1 MILSEGRKED
11 VYNKFKKE
19 IDNERILHSDVTS
32 KSFYDFLV
40 MDNFIQET
48 NYKYLEPLV
57 KQYYG
62 WYRPIDD
69 NSEPLRRDIAIQSL
83 SFINGLYN
91 KLIDL
96 VKFFQNNLSKY
107 DKKDL
112 SDYVGGDFDDDFV
125 NYTIKLR
132 EEKTNREKKE
142 EIKKNTKRI
151 FENDKV
157 LIVKPLS
164 FESSCYYGAGTKWCT
179 TMRDNPSYYNDYSS
193 RGGLYYII
201 LKDVPPENQF
211 YKIALFLSYYKSNLM
226 EGEWF
231 DSKDDRLTP
240 GEVKMFMTF
249 VPDEA
254 FNLILKENKPDI
266 LNLLV
271 NEMENRSSDS
281 ILNYGLTMPY
291 NLYGYQILFD
301 YDFKFQDW
309 DYDENS
315 LILNFTF
322 DVKYEGYRL
331 PNSKELHTWDLPDE
345 DVSSSG
351 YIGMTIIPDENHV
364 SIDMDVD
371 DYEGIKIF
379 SNTSRVLKS
388 DNPDDYTIRNITT
401 RSFDFLIAGSF
412 EKIWK
417 LSYDILEKLG
427 FQRKF
432 GGSGKFTFTK
442 GSETITEFFK
452 YMDSLPEGVKGSKGD
467 FFVKTGKL
475 EKRGNEYF
483 IKDTLR
489 NIPIRGYYS
498 DTFAAL
504 RDAGI
509 LDSNVKQGFVKGP
522 NYEKYKQRLLS
533 NQKTT
538 QK

>member
-19 IDNERILHSDVTS
+19 IDNERILHSDVTR

-57 KQYYG
+57 KQYYVF
-62 WYRPIDD
+62 YRSIDD
-69 NSEPLRRDIAIQSL
+69 NSEPLRRDIALQSI
-83 SFINGLYN
+83 SYTNGVYN
-91 KLIDL
+91 RLIDL

-112 SDYVGGDFDDDFV
+112 NDYVGNYFDDDFV
-125 NYTIKLR
+125 EYTIKLKQ
-132 EEKTNREKKE
+132 EKTNSERRED
-142 EIKKNTKRI
+142 IKKNTKRI

-211 YKIALFLSYYKSNLM
+211 YKIALFLSYYKTNLM

-240 GEVKMFMTF
+240 GEIKMFMTF

-254 FNLILKENKPDI
+254 FRLILTENKPDI

-271 NEMENRSSDS
+271 DEMETRIGNS

-291 NLYGYQILFD
+291 KLYGYEILFD
-301 YDFKFQDW
+301 YDFNFW
-309 DYDENS
+309 EWEYDDDS
-315 LILNFTF
+315 LDIVFNF
-322 DVKYEGYRL
+322 DVKYLGYRL

-351 YIGMTIIPDENHV
+351 YIDMTIVPDENHV
-364 SIDMDVD
+364 GIDMKIAA
-371 DYEGIKIF
+371 YEGVKIF
-379 SNTSRVLKS
+379 SDTTRVLKS
-388 DNPDDYTIRNITT
+388 DDLADYTIRNIIT
-401 RSFDFLIAGSF
+401 RSFDSLITGSF
-412 EKIWK
+412 ENMSK

-432 GGSGKFTFTK
+432 GSSRKFTFTK
-442 GSETITEFFK
+442 GSKTIIDFFK
-452 YMDSLPEGVKGSKGD
+452 YMDSLPKGVKGSKGD
-467 FFVKTGKL
+467 FFVKIGKL

-489 NIPIRGYYS
+489 KIPLRAYYS

-509 LDSNVKQGFVKGP
+509 LDPNVKQGFVKGP

-533 NQKTT
+533 NQKIT

>member
-1 MILSEGRKED
+1 
-11 VYNKFKKE
+11 
-19 IDNERILHSDVTS
+19 
-32 KSFYDFLV
+32 
-40 MDNFIQET
+40 
-48 NYKYLEPLV
+48 
-57 KQYYG
+57 
-62 WYRPIDD
+62 
-69 NSEPLRRDIAIQSL
+69 
-83 SFINGLYN
+83 
-91 KLIDL
+91 
-96 VKFFQNNLSKY
+96 
-107 DKKDL
+107 
-112 SDYVGGDFDDDFV
+112 
-125 NYTIKLR
+125 
-132 EEKTNREKKE
+132 
-142 EIKKNTKRI
+142 
-151 FENDKV
+151 
-157 LIVKPLS
+157 
-164 FESSCYYGAGTKWCT
+164 
-179 TMRDNPSYYNDYSS
+179 
-193 RGGLYYII
+193 
-201 LKDVPPENQF
+201 
-211 YKIALFLSYYKSNLM
+211 M

-240 GEVKMFMTF
+240 GEIKMFMTF

-254 FNLILKENKPDI
+254 FRLILTENKPDI
-266 LNLLV
+266 LNSLV
-271 NEMENRSSDS
+271 NEMENRNTNS

-291 NLYGYQILFD
+291 KLYGYQLLFD
-301 YDFKFQDW
+301 YDFEFEDW

-315 LILNFTF
+315 LYITF
-322 DVKYEGYRL
+322 AFNVKYEGYRL
-331 PNSKELHTWDLPDE
+331 PNSNELHTWDLPDE

-351 YIGMTIIPDENHV
+351 YIRMTIVPDENHV

-401 RSFDFLIAGSF
+401 RSFDSLIAGSF
-412 EKIWK
+412 ENVSK

-509 LDSNVKQGFVKGP
+509 LDPNVKQGFVKGP

-533 NQKTT
+533 NQK
-538 QK
+538 

>member
-57 KQYYG
+57 KQYYIF
-62 WYRPIDD
+62 YRSIGD
-69 NSEPLRRDIAIQSL
+69 NSKPLRRDIAVQSL
-83 SFINGLYN
+83 SSINSLYN

-112 SDYVGGDFDDDFV
+112 SDYVGNYFDDDFV
-125 NYTIKLR
+125 EYTIKLKQ
-132 EEKTNREKKE
+132 EKTNRERKE

-211 YKIALFLSYYKSNLM
+211 YKIALFLSYYKTNLM

-240 GEVKMFMTF
+240 GEIKMFMTF

-254 FNLILKENKPDI
+254 FRLILTENKPDI

-271 NEMENRSSDS
+271 DEMETRIGNS

-291 NLYGYQILFD
+291 KLYGYEILFD
-301 YDFKFQDW
+301 YDFNFW
-309 DYDENS
+309 EWEYDDDS
-315 LILNFTF
+315 LDIVFNF
-322 DVKYEGYRL
+322 DVKYLGYRL

-351 YIGMTIIPDENHV
+351 YIVMTIVPDENHV
-364 SIDMDVD
+364 GIDMKIPTYKGV
-371 DYEGIKIF
+371 KIF
-379 SNTSRVLKS
+379 SNTSRALKS
-388 DNPDDYTIRNITT
+388 DNPDDYTIRNIIT
-401 RSFDFLIAGSF
+401 RSFDSIITGSF
-412 EKIWK
+412 ENMSK
-417 LSYDILEKLG
+417 LIYDILEKLG

-467 FFVKTGKL
+467 FFVKIGKL
-475 EKRGNEYF
+475 EKRGNKYF
-483 IKDTLR
+483 LKGTSQSREIG
-489 NIPIRGYYS
+489 GYYS

-509 LDSNVKQGFVKGP
+509 LDPNVKQGFVKGP

-533 NQKTT
+533 NQK
-538 QK
+538 

>member
-211 YKIALFLSYYKSNLM
+211 YKIALFLSYYKNNLM

-240 GEVKMFMTF
+240 GEIKMFMTF

-254 FNLILKENKPDI
+254 FRLILTENKPDI
-266 LNLLV
+266 LNSLV
-271 NEMENRSSDS
+271 NEMENRNTNS

-291 NLYGYQILFD
+291 KLYGYQLLFD
-301 YDFKFQDW
+301 YDFEFEDW

-315 LILNFTF
+315 LYITF
-322 DVKYEGYRL
+322 AFNVKYEGYRL
-331 PNSKELHTWDLPDE
+331 PNSNELHTWDLPDE

-351 YIGMTIIPDENHV
+351 YIRMTIVPDENHV

-509 LDSNVKQGFVKGP
+509 LDPNVKQGFVKGP

-533 NQKTT
+533 NQK
-538 QK
+538 